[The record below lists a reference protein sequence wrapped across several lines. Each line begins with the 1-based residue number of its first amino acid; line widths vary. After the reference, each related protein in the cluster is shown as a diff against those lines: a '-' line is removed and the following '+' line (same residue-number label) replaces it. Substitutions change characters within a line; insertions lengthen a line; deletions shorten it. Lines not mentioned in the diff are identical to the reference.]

1 MNATD
6 TTVPTPD
13 QLRESEMARQT
24 FAYWFAEH
32 GHVRS
37 PFPFYVRDEVREL
50 ALTAFRDW
58 IAKLHPK
65 AREEINGEIAHEKFE
80 ETLFQEA
87 MKLVRTDDEVLTLRF
102 PFLPRIGDHI
112 DGGDTAGRQGGNIV
126 LSRQLATEGKDEF
139 LKVRAE
145 NSSTGEVWETRF
157 ELP

>member
-13 QLRESEMARQT
+13 QLRQSEMARQT
-24 FAYWFAEH
+24 FAYWFADH

-37 PFPFYVRDEVREL
+37 PFPFYVQDEVRESTL
-50 ALTAFRDW
+50 NAFRDW
-58 IAKLHPK
+58 IAKLHSK

-102 PFLPRIGDHI
+102 PFLPRIGDQI
-112 DGGDTAGRQGGNIV
+112 DGGGTEGRQGGNIV
-126 LSRQLATEGKDEF
+126 LGRQLATEGKDEF
-139 LKVRAE
+139 LKVKVE
-145 NSSTGEVWETRF
+145 NTATGEMWETRF